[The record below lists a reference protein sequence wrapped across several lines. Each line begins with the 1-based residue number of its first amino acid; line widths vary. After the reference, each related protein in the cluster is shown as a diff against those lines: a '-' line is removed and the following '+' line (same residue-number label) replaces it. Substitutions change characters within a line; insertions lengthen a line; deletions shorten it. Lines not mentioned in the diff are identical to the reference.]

1 MSTLRELIVSIE
13 FNDVDLKT
21 LTKTDSLIDEIEESL
36 AEMGREIMD
45 ATREFGF
52 MGKMGKKSLRDI
64 QRESLVAS
72 ATLGLMSNEIQMATF
87 RAMALGLVLTGALAA
102 LIAIAGPATA
112 AVGAL
117 TASLVGAGI
126 GAVAFGAVA
135 VGALAQVFEAAEEVE
150 KLEEKIANAKTAKER
165 SQALADLANL
175 YKSMSSEQR
184 DALTSLQDFKEFWI
198 GFVGEFEKPVFR
210 SFSVGLNSVKKL
222 LTKLS
227 PTISNVAETIVD
239 LTESFNAKLDGY
251 EFFKIFKWLET
262 NAADSL
268 RKFAEASGNFFMGF
282 MSLLRAFDP
291 IADDVEQGLV
301 GMSEEFKKWA
311 DGLKDSE
318 DFRRFLDYAREN
330 GPVVIAVI
338 SDIAQIGKKLVEE
351 LAPVGTV
358 VLKGFKETTGFIL
371 DNWGP
376 LGEAVI
382 GVTAAGIAFVAMAK
396 TWAIISGLI
405 TFIQTW
411 RTVSLA
417 AAVAQWGLN
426 AAMLANPVGL
436 VIAGI
441 AALIGIGVLLYRNWD
456 YVKTKAIE
464 LWSIIDSNPILSLA
478 MGPIKLLIDAGIALY
493 QNWDT
498 IMEVGGNMFDFLS
511 NGYRTFVDAAIGNI
525 NGLITKL
532 NELMSF
538 SGLEIPT
545 ISTPKSAP
553 VMVGPTLP
561 GKVDGS
567 HATGL
572 AEVAR
577 NGYIAELHKG
587 ESVLTARQSET
598 LRSAGILAQNGNKPA
613 INLGSNIPAGK
624 TTTSTAPILPNIN
637 ITVQVGGDGQSVGAN
652 EIARAVKDAVREQVA
667 ALFVQLQAKQG

>member
-13 FNDVDLKT
+13 FNDIDLKT
-21 LTKTDSLIDEIEESL
+21 LTKTDSLIDEIEDSL
-36 AEMGREIMD
+36 SSMANEILD
-45 ATREFGF
+45 ATRDFTM

-64 QRESLVAS
+64 QRESIVAS
-72 ATLGLMSNEIQMATF
+72 TTLGLMSNEIQGATF
-87 RAMALGLVLTGALAA
+87 RAIALGLALTGALAA
-102 LIAIAGPATA
+102 LIAIAGPTTA

-150 KLEEKIANAKTAKER
+150 KLEEKVANAKTAKER
-165 SQALADLANL
+165 SEALADLSKL

-184 DALTSLQDFKEFWI
+184 DALTSLRDFKEFWVE
-198 GFVGEFEKPVFR
+198 FVGEFEKPVFR

-268 RKFAEASGNFFMGF
+268 RKFAYASGNFFMGF

-301 GMSEEFKKWA
+301 GMSKGFKKWA

-376 LGEAVI
+376 LGEVVI

-456 YVKTKAIE
+456 TVKAKAIE
-464 LWSIIDSNPILSLA
+464 LWNIIDSNPLLSLA
-478 MGPIKLLIDAGIALY
+478 MGPMKLLIDAGIALY
-493 QNWDT
+493 ENWDD
-498 IMEVGGNMFDFLS
+498 IKRFGSDLWVNLS
-511 NGYRTFVDAAIGNI
+511 NTFATGVNKVIRILNP
-525 NGLITKL
+525 LIEKW
-532 NELMSF
+532 NELTGSDVSKFEEMAIDYSIQVRDMEEKRKARNM
-538 SGLEIPT
+538 GI
-545 ISTPKSAP
+545 
-553 VMVGPTLP
+553 
-561 GKVDGS
+561 DGS

-572 AEVAR
+572 AEVAK

-587 ESVLTARQSET
+587 ESVLTARQSDT

-624 TTTSTAPILPNIN
+624 ATSTAPVLPNIN
-637 ITVQVGGDGQSVGAN
+637 ITINAGGGGQSVDENKLAQM
-652 EIARAVKDAVREQVA
+652 VEQRVA
-667 ALFVQLQAKQG
+667 ALFARLQAQQG